1 MDSSDRSKTNRMGT
15 ERVAPL
21 LIKMSLPVMASM
33 LVMAMYNIVDSIFVS
48 RVSESALTSVSLAFP
63 FQMLIPAVGVGTG
76 VGVSSLIA
84 RRLGE
89 KRIDDAVFT
98 ATTGQFLSLISSVV
112 MTLFLV
118 LLARPMLS
126 FFSDDSGILDNAVTY
141 LTICGGFCVFPI
153 FQIITEKTLQATGD
167 MVRPMLVQLAGAIA
181 NLILD
186 PIMIFGYLGFPAMG
200 VAGAAIATVT
210 GQGIGMALGFYFL
223 LRPGMPVKPRFRGF
237 RPKAEVVVDI
247 YRVGFPSIL
256 MQAINSF
263 ANIWLN
269 KILIV
274 ITPTAVSVLGVYF
287 KLQSFIFMPVFGLNS
302 GAMPIMAYNYGA
314 GDKKRLMEALRAG
327 VIYALIIMLTGLA
340 LFQLIPDVFMR
351 MFDASDEMTEIGVKA
366 LRIIS
371 LCFPLAALSIMFST
385 LFQAVGRGMLS
396 LIVTLFRQ
404 IAALLPAAYL
414 LAKLAG
420 GLPAVWYS
428 FPAAEAVGLVAATI
442 MLIRVYS
449 DNVKRLQPRE
459 AEK

>member
-1 MDSSDRSKTNRMGT
+1 MGT